1 MENQTQLEEIL
12 LMEVIDVNDISLNYA
27 EQFEELVTDYI
38 MIAGYSEEDAMVA
51 AENTLKEDTF

>member
-38 MIAGYSEEDAMVA
+38 MIAGFSEEDAMVA

>member
-27 EQFEELVTDYI
+27 EKFEELVTDYI
-38 MIAGYSEEDAMVA
+38 MVAGYSEEDAMVA

>member
-12 LMEVIDVNDISLNYA
+12 LMEVIDVNDISINYA

-38 MIAGYSEEDAMVA
+38 MIAGFSEEDAMAA
-51 AENTLKEDTF
+51 AENTLKADTF

>member
-38 MIAGYSEEDAMVA
+38 MIAGFSEEDAMVA
-51 AENTLKEDTF
+51 AENTLKADTF

>member
-12 LMEVIDVNDISLNYA
+12 LMEVIDVNDISFNYA

-38 MIAGYSEEDAMVA
+38 MIAGFSEEDAMAA
-51 AENTLKEDTF
+51 AENTLKADTF